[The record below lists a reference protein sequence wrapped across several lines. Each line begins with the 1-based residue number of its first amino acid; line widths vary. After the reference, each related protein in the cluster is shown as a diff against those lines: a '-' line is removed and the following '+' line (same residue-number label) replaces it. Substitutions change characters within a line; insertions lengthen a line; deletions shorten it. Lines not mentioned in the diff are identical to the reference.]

1 MAEDEMTNT
10 SEKISESVLLLA
22 VARVSMALVLP
33 TIGIIS
39 FLGSSWLEAKFS
51 AQDQRIVTQG
61 NTFDNNNKLTIAR
74 VETVERSAQSA
85 IDQAGAVNAKL
96 SIVETKQNENTVSN
110 DKFQA
115 ATLSRL
121 DRVQD
126 SIVGLSNA
134 VSALTAV
141 MQTTLEARKNDGR

>member
-1 MAEDEMTNT
+1 MAEHDMTNT
-10 SEKISESVLLLA
+10 SEKIAENVLLLA
-22 VARVSMALVLP
+22 IARVSMAMAMPMLGLI
-33 TIGIIS
+33 T
-39 FLGSSWLEAKFS
+39 FLGSQWLEGKFD
-51 AQDQRIVTQG
+51 AQDRAIAVQSATSENQA
-61 NTFDNNNKLTIAR
+61 KLTTAR

-141 MQTTLEARKNDGR
+141 MQTQLENNRTKQ